1 MVELEGVACVADVA
15 RVQAL
20 LRGDEPALVFDG
32 RAMTFAD
39 VDAMASRIANALIAS
54 GVRPQERIAYLSKN
68 ADHFLPCLLGAC
80 KARATLTPFNF
91 RLAPPEIAR
100 LLEDSGAR
108 IFMVGADVADLADR
122 AIASLSSKPRMIA
135 LGFDREGY
143 ERSNVWI
150 ETAATSDPRLEADA
164 QDDVIQVYTSGTTG
178 GPKGVRLTNRN
189 YLTTFK
195 LTTASG
201 GLNYK
206 SGDTVLAAMPF
217 FHVAGV
223 NIAVIAMASGARSA
237 ILRDA
242 APQLILDTISRER
255 VNHAFLAPALI
266 QMLMQAPGIDG
277 ADLSSMRTLTYGA
290 SPISEDLLA
299 RAGARFRCEFVQLYG
314 MTETCGAGTFLSY
327 ADHDPAKGKLRSC
340 GVAWPGLELKIV
352 GEDGT
357 EAARG
362 AVGEVLI
369 RSPVVMKGYWNNPDA
384 TTAAI
389 GDGWMRTGDAAYMDE
404 DGYVFIYDRVKD
416 MIRTG
421 GESVYPAAVENALFG
436 HPSIADAAVIGVPDD
451 TWGEAVKAIVV
462 LKPGA
467 APDAADIIAWARAG
481 IGHFEAPKSVDF
493 VDSIPRNITGKVLRR
508 ELREPYWKGRDRRV
522 N

>member
-1 MVELEGVACVADVA
+1 
-15 RVQAL
+15 
-20 LRGDEPALVFDG
+20 
-32 RAMTFAD
+32 
-39 VDAMASRIANALIAS
+39 MASRIANALIAS

-68 ADHFLPCLLGAC
+68 ADHFLPYLFGAC

-91 RLAPPEIAR
+91 RLAAPEIAR

-108 IFMVGADVADLADR
+108 IFLVGPDVADLADQ
-122 AIASLSSKPRMIA
+122 AFASLALKPRMIA
-135 LGFDREGY
+135 LDFDRGGY
-143 ERSNVWI
+143 ERSNAWI
-150 ETAATSDPRLEADA
+150 ETAATSDPRLEADPH
-164 QDDVIQVYTSGTTG
+164 DDVIQVYTSGTTG

-206 SGDTVLAAMPF
+206 SSDTVLAAMPF

-223 NIAVIAMASGARSA
+223 NIALIAMASGARSA

-299 RAGARFRCEFVQLYG
+299 RASARFRCEFVQLYG
-314 MTETCGAGTFLSY
+314 MTETCGAGTILSH

-362 AVGEVLI
+362 AVGEVVI
-369 RSPVVMKGYWNNPDA
+369 RSPVVMKGYWNKPEA
-384 TTAAI
+384 TAAAI

-404 DGYVFIYDRVKD
+404 DGYVFIYDRMKD

-467 APDAADIIAWARAG
+467 PPDAADIIAWARAR
-481 IGHFEAPKSVDF
+481 IAHFEAPKSVDF

>member
-164 QDDVIQVYTSGTTG
+164 QDDVIQVYTSGTTA
-178 GPKGVRLTNRN
+178 PKG
-189 YLTTFK
+189 F
-195 LTTASG
+195 A
-201 GLNYK
+201 
-206 SGDTVLAAMPF
+206 
-217 FHVAGV
+217 
-223 NIAVIAMASGARSA
+223 
-237 ILRDA
+237 
-242 APQLILDTISRER
+242 
-255 VNHAFLAPALI
+255 
-266 QMLMQAPGIDG
+266 
-277 ADLSSMRTLTYGA
+277 
-290 SPISEDLLA
+290 
-299 RAGARFRCEFVQLYG
+299 
-314 MTETCGAGTFLSY
+314 
-327 ADHDPAKGKLRSC
+327 
-340 GVAWPGLELKIV
+340 
-352 GEDGT
+352 
-357 EAARG
+357 
-362 AVGEVLI
+362 
-369 RSPVVMKGYWNNPDA
+369 
-384 TTAAI
+384 
-389 GDGWMRTGDAAYMDE
+389 
-404 DGYVFIYDRVKD
+404 
-416 MIRTG
+416 
-421 GESVYPAAVENALFG
+421 
-436 HPSIADAAVIGVPDD
+436 
-451 TWGEAVKAIVV
+451 
-462 LKPGA
+462 
-467 APDAADIIAWARAG
+467 
-481 IGHFEAPKSVDF
+481 
-493 VDSIPRNITGKVLRR
+493 
-508 ELREPYWKGRDRRV
+508 
-522 N
+522 